1 MASEAACVKCPPG
14 EGKEIVHVDCVT
26 HRYPDGTEGIHN
38 MCFRVYEREIVAL
51 CGPNGAGKSTLIEH
65 INGLMMPDVGRVRVF
80 GVDIDKKNVGE
91 IRKKVGLVFQD
102 ADSQLFSPTVL
113 EDVMFGPLNLGMS
126 AEDARKRAE
135 WALGVVGI
143 KELNKI
149 PHYLS
154 GGQQRLVAI
163 AGVLAM
169 EPRILVVDEPTGDLD
184 PSNALRIEALLRSL
198 RDEHGISVVVALHDM
213 DMAVRLADRIC
224 IVRDGSVIAEGRPEN
239 ILYDDG
245 LLKSAGLEMP
255 AVARLYRDLDLEKK
269 GMRRPLSLDD
279 LVPMLKGSKAAASAR
294 KRQRTGEGV

>member
-1 MASEAACVKCPPG
+1 
-14 EGKEIVHVDCVT
+14 
-26 HRYPDGTEGIHN
+26 
-38 MCFRVYEREIVAL
+38 
-51 CGPNGAGKSTLIEH
+51 
-65 INGLMMPDVGRVRVF
+65 VF

-126 AEDARKRAE
+126 PEDAKKRAE

-184 PSNALRIEALLRSL
+184 PSNAMRIEALLRSL

-213 DMAVRLADRIC
+213 DMAARLADRIC
-224 IVRDGSVIAEGRPEN
+224 IVREGSVIAEGKPEN
-239 ILYDDG
+239 ILYDDA

-279 LVPMLKGSKAAASAR
+279 LVPMLKGPKAAASVR
-294 KRQRTGEGV
+294 KKQRTDEGV

>member
-1 MASEAACVKCPPG
+1 MVSDAACVKCPPG
-14 EGKEIVHVDCVT
+14 EANEIVHVDCVT

-38 MCFRVYEREIVAL
+38 MCFRVYEREIVAV

-126 AEDARKRAE
+126 VEDARKRAE

-169 EPRILVVDEPTGDLD
+169 DPKILVVDEPTGDLD

-198 RDEHGISVVVALHDM
+198 RNEHGISVVVALHDM
-213 DMAVRLADRIC
+213 DMAARLADRIC
-224 IVRDGSVIAEGRPEN
+224 IVKDGAVIAEGKPED
-239 ILYDDG
+239 ILYDEK
-245 LLKSAGLEMP
+245 LLHSAGLELP
-255 AVARLYRDLDLEKK
+255 DVARLYRDLGLKAKGAKK
-269 GMRRPLSLDD
+269 PLSLDE
-279 LVPMLKGSKAAASAR
+279 LVSTLKK
-294 KRQRTGEGV
+294 